1 MKVLEISAGKG
12 GEKLKFLCVVD
23 GNTKWY
29 YCCGKQNGDSEEK
42 LLWVAV

>member
-1 MKVLEISAGKG
+1 MKVLEISVGKG

-23 GNTKWY
+23 GNTK
-29 YCCGKQNGDSEEK
+29 CCGKQNGDSEEK